1 MNSHL
6 RWTNFLPEII
16 LLALLILCPMPS
28 SAQDRMPASY
38 VVDNAGI
45 IDGNVRQALAG
56 RLQELEQK
64 TGVQML
70 VLTVQ
75 TTDGVPIEE
84 YAINKAA
91 EWKLGQKGKDN
102 GLLFV
107 VALKDRKY
115 RIEVGYGLESVVPDS
130 LAGTVGRQYLVPSFR
145 RGAYGEG
152 IYNAAGVISEVIARS
167 QGVTLGAGPNLQPH
181 KARGSSTRT
190 MMNAI
195 GIFVFLL
202 TMGMAFSRQN
212 RGKNAWNRSPRRDY
226 GMGFPMGGGSGGFG
240 SFGGG
245 GFGGFGGGGGGG
257 FGGGGASGGW

>member
-16 LLALLILCPMPS
+16 LLALLILCPILFHLG
-28 SAQDRMPASY
+28 RMPASY

-130 LAGTVGRQYLVPSFR
+130 LAGTVGRQYRAFFR
-145 RGAYGEG
+145 RGAYGED
-152 IYNAAGVISEVIARS
+152 
-167 QGVTLGAGPNLQPH
+167 L
-181 KARGSSTRT
+181 
-190 MMNAI
+190 
-195 GIFVFLL
+195 
-202 TMGMAFSRQN
+202 
-212 RGKNAWNRSPRRDY
+212 
-226 GMGFPMGGGSGGFG
+226 
-240 SFGGG
+240 
-245 GFGGFGGGGGGG
+245 
-257 FGGGGASGGW
+257 

>member
-1 MNSHL
+1 MNS
-6 RWTNFLPEII
+6 RSRRTTFLPEIV
-16 LLALLILCPMPS
+16 LLVLLVLCPLPS
-28 SAQDRMPASY
+28 SGQEGMPASY

-45 IDGNVRQALAG
+45 IDANVKQALSG

-75 TTDGVPIEE
+75 STDGVPIEE
-84 YAINKAA
+84 YAINKAS
-91 EWKLGQKGKDN
+91 EWKLGRKGKDN

-115 RIEVGYGLESVVPDS
+115 RIEVGYGLESVIPDS
-130 LAGTVGRQYLVPSFR
+130 LAGTIGRRYLVPAFR

-152 IYNAAGVISEVIARS
+152 IAGAAGALSGIIARS
-167 QGVTLGAGPNLQPH
+167 QGVTLGAGPELEPRRE
-181 KARGSSTRT
+181 RGSSTGV
-190 MMNAI
+190 MMKAVA
-195 GIFVFLL
+195 IFVFLL
-202 TMGMAFSRQN
+202 TLGMGFSRQG
-212 RGKNAWNRSPRRDY
+212 RRSAWNRSSRRHY

-245 GFGGFGGGGGGG
+245 GFGSFGGGGGGG